1 MNTHTHTEIYQQ
13 KKNNDSYRGEEGE
26 DEWQSKVREGDR
38 CAADAGCCASTPN
51 KPRIGQ
57 ESVRSPLSMTLLSC
71 PIKQFVSCQPTAM
84 PAIPHYSRQ
93 L

>member
-1 MNTHTHTEIYQQ
+1 MNGSRRLRKGTGVQLMP
-13 KKNNDSYRGEEGE
+13 
-26 DEWQSKVREGDR
+26 
-38 CAADAGCCASTPN
+38 AAAHPPIPK

-84 PAIPHYSRQ
+84 PTIPHYSGQ